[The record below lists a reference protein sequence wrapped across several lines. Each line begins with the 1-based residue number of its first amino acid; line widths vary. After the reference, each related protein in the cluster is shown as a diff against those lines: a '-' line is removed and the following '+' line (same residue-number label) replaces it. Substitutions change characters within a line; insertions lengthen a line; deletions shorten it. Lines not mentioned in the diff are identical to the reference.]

1 MSDYDGPSKH
11 IRVRVLR
18 RVGNLETGREYP
30 ATRYPKLGTIY
41 VSGWFVKEGNPT
53 DDPRGPEVEVVS
65 QGLAAT
71 GDAAS
76 ERTAAINTTGADLI
90 VIGSEAIRVDVNPDE
105 TPAERVTRLAVQTLA
120 AVVVLRLQQL
130 QVLEPGLNLF
140 DPGTRDAVKRIVKDA
155 AAVVLSSE
163 DISASRCTGYS

>member
-90 VIGSEAIRVDVNPDE
+90 VIGSEAIRVELPR
-105 TPAERVTRLAVQTLA
+105 RVRHRWPCAGCFRTDQ
-120 AVVVLRLQQL
+120 
-130 QVLEPGLNLF
+130 
-140 DPGTRDAVKRIVKDA
+140 
-155 AAVVLSSE
+155 
-163 DISASRCTGYS
+163 